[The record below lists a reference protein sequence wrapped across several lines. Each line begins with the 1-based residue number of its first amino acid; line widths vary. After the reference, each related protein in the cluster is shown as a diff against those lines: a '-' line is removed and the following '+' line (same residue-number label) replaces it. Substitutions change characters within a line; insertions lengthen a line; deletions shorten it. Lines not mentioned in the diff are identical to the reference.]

1 MEVREL
7 SRLFLLYMGI
17 IAILLMASSPA
28 WAALEPIDDDEALG
42 AISGTGLAILPQNT
56 RIVFDPAAYLRS
68 LPRGAPAPG
77 SGVAG
82 GAGRATDLFWY
93 GIAFTGAD
101 GNANNRAGAGA
112 ITSWGAESN
121 PWVLLATSPS
131 HLLYDGSTANYPV
144 LQYRAPAYTAA
155 ADFTSAAV
163 MNLKY
168 AFFGD
173 IAVCGAGTPAYG
185 STAACG
191 GLPVA
196 GRLQSISVW
205 DGFALHGSRYSI
217 FQSTVDY
224 GKYMGNAA
232 VEFLPVTGTGAQS
245 DGSFGA
251 VWLNR
256 INSSS
261 TGVLRFGV
269 GGSNGTA
276 ALPETV
282 ALTFNASEGVWM
294 TDLDINMPVGHLH
307 YQPLIFDNDASGNLV
322 IELVRIPNNVNVYN
336 YAYRNYGL
344 AGVDPAA
351 LNTATPGNPA
361 PQTGADSTIAKMC
374 TNATLDCTDATHGEA
389 RIADLEYRDNAGA
402 VIVGSRGLAGTP
414 ASVAV
419 EGVFLQHLKIRTLGL

>member
-1 MEVREL
+1 MREL
-7 SRLFLLYMGI
+7 SRLFLLYAGVLLL
-17 IAILLMASSPA
+17 LLMISTPLRAE
-28 WAALEPIDDDEALG
+28 LELITDDQALG
-42 AISGTGLAILPQNT
+42 EVTGEGLAILPQGT
-56 RIVFDPAAYLRS
+56 RIIFDSTAYLRS
-68 LPRGAPAPG
+68 LPRGAPATG

-82 GAGRATDLFWY
+82 AAGNAADLFWY
-93 GIAFTGAD
+93 GIAFSAAD
-101 GNANNRAGAGA
+101 GNLNNRVGASA
-112 ITSWGAESN
+112 IASWGAEGN

-144 LQYRAPAYTAA
+144 LQYRAPSYLVGT
-155 ADFTSAAV
+155 DFTSASV

-173 IAVCGAGTPAYG
+173 IAVCNAGTPAYG
-185 STAACG
+185 STTACG
-191 GLPVA
+191 GLGVA
-196 GRLQSISVW
+196 GKLQSISVW

-256 INSSS
+256 INSN
-261 TGVLRFGV
+261 TNGVMRFGV
-269 GGSNGTA
+269 GGSNGSV

-282 ALTFNASEGVWM
+282 PLTFNASEGLWL

-307 YQPLIFDNDASGNLV
+307 YQPLVFDNDASGNLV
-322 IELVRIPNNVNVYN
+322 IELARIPNNVNVYN
-336 YAYRNYGL
+336 YAYRNYGVT
-344 AGVDPAA
+344 GVDPAA
-351 LNTATPGNPA
+351 LVSGSPGNPA

-374 TNATLDCTDATHGEA
+374 TNATLDCTDATHGEL
-389 RIADLEYRDNAGA
+389 RVADLEYRNNSAA
-402 VIVGSRGLAGTP
+402 VIEGSRGVAGTP